1 MNESVSKDM
10 MELDPSLHCTVI
22 IPAYNEEKV
31 LGTVLEHV
39 LQVVGGSEGPHEILV
54 VDDGSSDQTATIASQ
69 HDVTLV
75 RHPVNRGYG
84 AALKTGIDQARREII
99 IIIDADGTYPVEK
112 IPVLLKDVASY
123 HMVVGARTGEHVA
136 IPWTRAPAKWFLR
149 QLANYLSGT
158 RIPDLNSGFRAFQK
172 AAVLPFLHILPN
184 GFSFTTTI
192 TLAMLTNDYL
202 VQYIPIDYYHRVGDS
217 KIRPIRDTAQFVNLI
232 LRTVMYFNP
241 LKIFAPLSGLL
252 LAAAIFLFFYS
263 WWFADKIMDMSIT
276 LISMASVQVFV
287 IGLLADLINKRGQ
300 RVH

>member
-1 MNESVSKDM
+1 M